1 MSKLWYVAHTRPRS
15 EKKLVEFCEREKLD
29 SALPCYRSIRNY
41 RGKSVSFSK
50 PLFPSYV
57 FLKLLPEQQ
66 RAILQNKHVANLL
79 TVPDQREFDRQ
90 LKDILIAVENEMPI
104 QLAPEISEGHR
115 VRIKAGPLRG
125 VEGTVEKRTGS
136 VWVIL
141 RLDFIAQA
149 AAVKVDATD
158 LELS

>member
-1 MSKLWYVAHTRPRS
+1 
-15 EKKLVEFCEREKLD
+15 
-29 SALPCYRSIRNY
+29 
-41 RGKSVSFSK
+41 
-50 PLFPSYV
+50 LFPNYV
-57 FLKLLPEQQ
+57 FLRLFPEQQ
-66 RAILQNKHVANLL
+66 RVVQQSKHVASLL
-79 TVPDQREFDRQ
+79 TVSDQSEFESQ
-90 LKDILIAVENEMPI
+90 LKDILIAVDNDMPI

-136 VWVIL
+136 LWVVL
-141 RLDFIAQA
+141 RLDFISQA